1 MDLRIF
7 NKKDGGIVQLID
19 MEKMQEWPVELPL
32 IFIEYIRE
40 KKLDTYN
47 DEKVKKEIS
56 QYLDEILKNI
66 AIPRLI
72 SVLEGENQEEIILAL
87 GRIEELSRKNVDM
100 TKPILSYLENLLK
113 NKNKQISKLAQNI
126 SDNFAKANKRKELAN
141 KKKIMQQKEKQ
152 FLEGKISGE
161 EYARFRKEYLLLK
174 E

>member
-1 MDLRIF
+1 
-7 NKKDGGIVQLID
+7 

-32 IFIEYIRE
+32 LFIEYIRE
-40 KKLDTYN
+40 KKLNSYE

-56 QYLDEILKNI
+56 EYLNEILRDM

-72 SVLEGENQEEIILAL
+72 SVLEGDDQEEIILAL
-87 GRIEELSRKNVDM
+87 TRIEELSRKNVDM
-100 TKPILSYLENLLK
+100 TRPILSYLENLLK
-113 NKNKQISKLAQNI
+113 NKNKQISKLAQDI
-126 SDNFAKANKRKELAN
+126 SDNFAKADKKKELAA

-161 EYARFRKEYLLLK
+161 EYAKARKEYLLLK